1 MSNYT
6 AGTQLYIARS
16 GIPEYINRTVTVLGA
31 GSRPN
36 TWSVKANDGWT
47 FPNGS
52 PTTEIDEAYLS
63 ETPIQT

>member
-16 GIPEYINRTVTVLGA
+16 GLPEYMNRMVTVQGP

-36 TWSVKANDGWT
+36 IWVVSANGWT

-52 PTTEIDEAYLS
+52 ATSEIDDAYLS
-63 ETPIQT
+63 MTPIQS